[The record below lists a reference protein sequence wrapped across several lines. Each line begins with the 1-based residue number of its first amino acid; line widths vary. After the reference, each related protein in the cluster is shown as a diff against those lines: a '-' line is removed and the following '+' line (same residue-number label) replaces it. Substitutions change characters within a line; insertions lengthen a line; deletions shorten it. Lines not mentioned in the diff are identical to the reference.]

1 MSADEAVVAVFA
13 ALDAAAIPYMLVGSL
28 ASNFHGI
35 PRSTRDADFVIAL
48 SADSL
53 RTLDARLPAG
63 LILERQGAFEAVTGT
78 MRYLIVL
85 ADSPFVCELFV
96 LSDDAHD
103 RERFAR
109 RQSARVLSHAA
120 YVASAEDMI
129 ITKLRWAVGAQRGKD
144 RDDIRNILAV
154 RGAELDWAYI
164 DRWALAHDTAQ
175 LLAQIKASVP
185 SA

>member
-1 MSADEAVVAVFA
+1 VTPDEAVVAVFA

-35 PRSTRDADFVIAL
+35 PRSTRDADFVVEL
-48 SADSL
+48 STDSL
-53 RTLDARLPAG
+53 PRLEAHLAPS
-63 LILERQGAFEAVTGT
+63 LTLERQGAFEAVTGT

-85 ADSPFVCELFV
+85 AGSAFVCELFV

-109 RQSARVLSHAA
+109 RQSARVLTHAA

-129 ITKLRWAVGAQRGKD
+129 VTKLRWAVGAHRGKD
-144 RDDIRNILAV
+144 RDDIRNMIAV
-154 RGAELDWAYI
+154 RGPELDWTYV
-164 DRWALAHDTAQ
+164 DRWAHAHGTAP
-175 LLAQIKASVP
+175 LLSEIKASLRP
-185 SA
+185 